1 MNRAEHTPARLRRM
15 LLAVL
20 AAGALAGPAAALDR
34 LDPETLTARMNG
46 LMQAAIDRGA
56 MTGAVALVEQ
66 AGQVAML
73 RAYGH
78 SDAAGTRAMQA
89 DDLFRIASM
98 TKPVVSVA
106 IMSLVEEGRINLEA
120 PIAVY
125 LPELADLKL
134 AGPDGQAALPRRQPT
149 VHDLLRHTGG
159 FTYSSFGA
167 ADPAIRARYKDADV
181 EQVRSDMTAEEM
193 MQRLAAIPL
202 AFEPGTRFEYSVGV
216 DLLGFIAERVSGQP
230 LPALL
235 NQRIFAPLGMTQTG
249 FAVAPGDAAR
259 LAEVPAADP
268 MKPFTEGW
276 MRVTADRGK
285 GYVSGG
291 GGLVSTAADYLRFAR
306 MMLNGGALDGRR
318 ILSPATVRLMMSDH
332 IAGLDGGPDA
342 FTGPGYGF
350 GLGFAV
356 RRAEGGA
363 IVPGNVGDANWSG
376 LNGTT
381 FTIDPDENLV
391 GILMAAAPTARNEL
405 RFGFRNVIYG
415 ALVADDQAGGAPG
428 GDGQDGGQGAGQGG
442 GGNGRN

>member
-1 MNRAEHTPARLRRM
+1 MNRAEHRPARLRRI
-15 LLAVL
+15 LLAIL

-34 LDPETLTARMNG
+34 LDAEKLDARMDG

-66 AGQVAML
+66 DGRVAML

-78 SDAAGTRAMQA
+78 SDAAGTRPMQT

-98 TKPVVSVA
+98 TKPVVSAAV
-106 IMSLVEEGRINLEA
+106 MSLVEEGRINLET

-134 AGPDGQAALPRRQPT
+134 VGPDGQAVAPRRQPT

-167 ADPAIRARYKDADV
+167 ADPAIRALYKDADV

-216 DLLGFIAERVSGQP
+216 DLLGFVAERVSGQP
-230 LPALL
+230 LPTLL
-235 NQRIFAPLGMTQTG
+235 EQRIFGPLGMTQTG
-249 FAVAPGDAAR
+249 FAVASPDAAR

-291 GGLVSTAADYLRFAR
+291 GGLVSTAGDYLRFAR

-332 IAGLDGGPDA
+332 IVGLDGGPDA

-356 RRAEGGA
+356 RRAEGGP
-363 IVPGNVGDANWSG
+363 IVPGSVGDANWSG

-381 FTIDPDENLV
+381 FTIDPAENLV
-391 GILMAAAPTARNEL
+391 GILMAAAPTARNDL

-415 ALVADDQAGGAPG
+415 ALGAGQEAGDNRDGEGDGGG
-428 GDGQDGGQGAGQGG
+428 GDG
-442 GGNGRN
+442 GN